1 MAPVGKELTGQLQL
15 PFHLLQERVQLG
27 GGREQLQ
34 RRRLETGAA
43 LCRRTGRR
51 EFEVVGQGRVV
62 VVVVVVVGGVG
73 G

>member
-1 MAPVGKELTGQLQL
+1 VAPVGKELTGQLQL

-27 GGREQLQ
+27 GGREQ
-34 RRRLETGAA
+34 
-43 LCRRTGRR
+43 R

-62 VVVVVVVGGVG
+62 VVVVVVVVGGVG